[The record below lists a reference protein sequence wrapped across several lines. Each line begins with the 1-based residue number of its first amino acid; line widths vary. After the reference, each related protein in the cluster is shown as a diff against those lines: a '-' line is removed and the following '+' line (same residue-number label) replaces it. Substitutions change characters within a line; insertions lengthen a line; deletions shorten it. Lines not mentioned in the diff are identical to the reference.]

1 MQNSNKPI
9 RMCYIKT
16 LYQNKKEQFKFG
28 EHLIHLFR
36 KNIHTQLWKAAILR
50 AVLTGVQ
57 FGLSW

>member
-1 MQNSNKPI
+1 
-9 RMCYIKT
+9 MCYIKT